1 MEIDSSLDNDIIIG
15 CSSGNVSNSALAVIR
30 ISGFFSLAKFSSF
43 FSISLESIVPR
54 QMYLTR
60 IVNGPLLLDE
70 LLFSFFA
77 APSSYTGES
86 ILELYPHG
94 NVLNVERIID
104 AFIDRFSLRLA
115 RPGEFTLR
123 AYKNKKLNFA
133 QIEGLELLLNANSQF
148 AFQQGLE
155 ILNGELF
162 HSYRQLYDNFIALSS
177 SCDLLIDFS
186 EDVGE
191 EEGRKN
197 LDLALHNFEK
207 IITVLHQRCNIQST
221 ASLNPKIVL
230 FGPTNAGKSTFFNY
244 LLSENR
250 SIVSP
255 VAGTT
260 RDFISEHIKIDGNA
274 FVLID
279 SAGLREIADNSI
291 EEEGIRRSKSLHSS
305 SFFKALVVSS
315 QEFNSSLVD
324 EYDFDVLLVTHS
336 DLIDPL
342 KFSLPATKKPVL
354 FVGPMGPD
362 NSAAGS
368 IGPVGNYFVFH
379 SHNQDFGPIGPEA
392 SPALPIFN
400 RLVSL
405 KLQALIASNPILIER
420 QKHVISSIY
429 TRFAEVLSAQR
440 QSDLG
445 VISSKISDLGVVIN
459 ELIGV
464 VTPEDSLN
472 LIFSKFCIGK

>member
-221 ASLNPKIVL
+221 ASLNPK
-230 FGPTNAGKSTFFNY
+230 S
-244 LLSENR
+244 
-250 SIVSP
+250 
-255 VAGTT
+255 
-260 RDFISEHIKIDGNA
+260 
-274 FVLID
+274 
-279 SAGLREIADNSI
+279 
-291 EEEGIRRSKSLHSS
+291 
-305 SFFKALVVSS
+305 
-315 QEFNSSLVD
+315 
-324 EYDFDVLLVTHS
+324 
-336 DLIDPL
+336 
-342 KFSLPATKKPVL
+342 VL